1 MQFSAA
7 KNTSPFGASGGLDTL
22 VRQIGRLVRHPA
34 YRRNRVV
41 SAVLLRHLPMEAGYS
56 WQGEAGLLARLTS
69 AKLDAATLNHLIGS
83 VQAEYMRLRGPADA

>member
-1 MQFSAA
+1 M
-7 KNTSPFGASGGLDTL
+7 
-22 VRQIGRLVRHPA
+22 
-34 YRRNRVV
+34 